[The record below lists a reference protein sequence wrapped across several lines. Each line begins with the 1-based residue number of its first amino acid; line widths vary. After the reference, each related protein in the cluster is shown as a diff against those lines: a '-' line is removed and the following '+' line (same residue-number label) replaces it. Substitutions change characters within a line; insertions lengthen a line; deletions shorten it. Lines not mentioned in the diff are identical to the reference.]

1 MKNKWFSILFGLIMV
16 AGGCAAPKY
25 LPKSSEIDIS
35 QYGSYIK
42 VTRIQGTDVNGE
54 LLSVDTTSLIV
65 LTDTNEQKIV
75 KIVPLTEVKDF
86 SLLYAQSKNY
96 WWTIVPY
103 TVLCASH
110 GWYAIITAPVNLI
123 VTFVVAI
130 SSQTDFRYT
139 MDEISYVQLK
149 MFARF
154 PTGIPSNVILSGPNM
169 NIQ

>member
-1 MKNKWFSILFGLIMV
+1 MKSKWFSALVMLMIV
-16 AGGCAAPKY
+16 AGGCTAPKY
-25 LPKSSEIDIS
+25 LPKSGEIDIS

-65 LTDTNEQKIV
+65 LAGANEQKIV

-86 SLLYAQSKNY
+86 SLQYAQSKQY

-103 TVLCASH
+103 TVLCATH
-110 GWYAIITAPVNLI
+110 GWVAIITAPLNLI
-123 VTFVVAI
+123 ITFVVAI
-130 SSQTDFRYT
+130 SSQTDFRYN
-139 MDEISYVQLK
+139 MDEISYVQLR

-169 NIQ
+169 NIR